1 MSGLQD
7 GRGSALLACLALI
20 LPLSVHAQEAAEPA
34 VAPEEQEATAE
45 AGDAGVSDGDDDAQ
59 DEAEDD
65 AQDEGESVEPPPV
78 VPVTSMAPEPPA
90 PLEIAPAEP
99 DDEPDDGESEAKK
112 RETEAVAFDPALA
125 ATPRAPGPPDVQSR
139 PVPWVVPNAQ
149 IQTWFTAFDQDEDP
163 QADPGGYGDPEHDV
177 GFNIPRAR
185 FGIAGGWNVVDFA
198 VRFGSTRPYDS
209 VETAPTT
216 SIQLVDAW
224 GRVNLPS
231 KGGVTRIMVGQ
242 VPIAY
247 SRESMMSSNDLVFQE
262 RAVSTN
268 WLAPVRDLGASV
280 SHQYKWVSVSAG
292 VYNGGGNLFGDVD
305 PGVQFVGR
313 LDVAAGGDA
322 FRTNDER
329 STIAFGAGYLYNK
342 EFSLEQHRVNVD
354 LLARY
359 KGLTLFA
366 EGGMAFL
373 SPDDDPTVLPPG
385 VPETTRRMGGLVQ
398 LSYYKELPVGAI
410 EPAVRF
416 SYFDDATYLKDNGDV
431 GILHGGMNW
440 REPVPFV
447 DVGAV
452 YIHRMELQGRQTA
465 NDSFRIFFGLRYP
478 SRKYRPLDLVHLFR
492 KAGTKPLAP
501 PDGAE

>member
-1 MSGLQD
+1 MTGSSD
-7 GRGSALLACLALI
+7 GRGPAYLAWLALALS
-20 LPLSVHAQEAAEPA
+20 LPVHAQDADSPPAEAESAPTAEDEGAQPGEPA
-34 VAPEEQEATAE
+34 DETGTEE
-45 AGDAGVSDGDDDAQ
+45 GDDDAVQ
-59 DEAEDD
+59 TPE
-65 AQDEGESVEPPPV
+65 V

-90 PLEIAPAEP
+90 PLEIAEAPDEDETPDEDEDEDEDDPA
-99 DDEPDDGESEAKK
+99 KR

-125 ATPRAPGPPDVQSR
+125 ATPRVPGPPDVQSR

-185 FGIAGGWNVVDFA
+185 FGIAGGWKVVDFA

-209 VETAPTT
+209 VSTAPTT

-224 GRVNLPS
+224 GRVSVPS
-231 KGGVTRIMVGQ
+231 AGGTTRIMVGQ

-313 LDVAAGGDA
+313 LDVAAGGDG

-342 EFSLEQHRVNVD
+342 EFSLAQHRVNVD

-416 SYFDDATYLKDNGDV
+416 SYFDDATHLKDNGDV

-447 DVGAV
+447 DVGAA

-478 SRKYRPLDLVHLFR
+478 SRKFRPLDLVNLFR
-492 KAGTKPLAP
+492 RAGTKPLAA
-501 PDGAE
+501 PDAE